1 MDTFVWDQF
10 FDTGLP
16 EVDAQHHGLI
26 DAFNDLSD
34 ALQRS
39 NAGDSTG
46 LAEAYERMVNFAEFH
61 FAEEELL
68 MHERGV
74 DPRHVQAHTA
84 LHRQFIEQVVA
95 MWRSREALQDPAQS
109 FVGFLTSWLGLH
121 ILGIDQSLAR
131 QLACLAQGMSA
142 QQAYE
147 QEIRVHDEGTQ
158 ALIRMVGRLYQVLSQ
173 QNTELAQANL
183 HLEERVR
190 QRTQELAA
198 ANGELQQACALLEEH
213 SRTDGLMQIA
223 NRLCFDDRLAQA
235 CASAFRHERPLGL
248 LMIDVDHFKRYND
261 TYGHLAG
268 DTCLQAV
275 ARAVALAL
283 PRATD
288 LVARYG
294 GEELAVILPDT
305 DQEGT
310 RTVARRVVESVA
322 ALALPHG
329 SSGVAPHVTVSVGA
343 VARVPDGKN
352 AAPRLLAEADAAL
365 YGAKSAGRNR
375 WQMAGD
381 PAGATTA
388 GPAFLSTVR

>member
-10 FDTGLP
+10 FNTGLP

-39 NAGDSTG
+39 NAGDGAG
-46 LAEAYERMVNFAEFH
+46 LAESFERMVNFAEFH

-68 MHERGV
+68 MHNQGV
-74 DPRHVQAHTA
+74 DPRHVHAHTA
-84 LHRQFIEQVVA
+84 LHRQFIEQVAA

-131 QLACLAQGMSA
+131 QVACLARGMTA
-142 QQAYE
+142 QEAYA
-147 QEIRVHDEGTQ
+147 QEIAVHDEGTQ

-190 QRTQELAA
+190 QRTQELAQ
-198 ANGELQQACALLEEH
+198 ANEELQQAYALLEVH

-223 NRLCFDDRLAQA
+223 NRSCFDDRLAQA

-248 LMIDVDHFKRYND
+248 LMVDVDHFKRYND
-261 TYGHLAG
+261 THGHLAG
-268 DTCLQAV
+268 DACLQAV

-294 GEELAVILPDT
+294 GEELAIILPDT
-305 DQEGT
+305 DVGGT
-310 RTVARRVVESVA
+310 CTVARRVVEAVQ

-329 SSGVAPHVTVSVGA
+329 SSGVAAHVTVSVGA
-343 VARVPDGKN
+343 VARVPNGKD

-365 YGAKSAGRNR
+365 YQAKSDGRNR
-375 WQMAGD
+375 WQMSA
-381 PAGATTA
+381 
-388 GPAFLSTVR
+388 S

>member
-10 FDTGLP
+10 FTTGLP
-16 EVDAQHHGLI
+16 EVDAQHHALI
-26 DAFNDLSD
+26 DAFNDLSE

-39 NAGDSTG
+39 NTGDDAGLS
-46 LAEAYERMVNFAEFH
+46 EAYERMVNFAEFH

-68 MHERGV
+68 MRNKGL
-74 DPRHVQAHTA
+74 DPRHVESHTA
-84 LHRQFIEQVVA
+84 LHRQFIDQVVA
-95 MWRSREALQDPAQS
+95 MWRSRGALQDPAQS

-131 QLACLAQGMSA
+131 QVACLELGLTAED
-142 QQAYE
+142 AYE
-147 QEIRVHDEGTQ
+147 QEMQVHDQGTQ

-183 HLEERVR
+183 LLEERVR
-190 QRTQELAA
+190 LRTQELAQ
-198 ANGELQQACALLEEH
+198 ANAELQQANDRLEAF

-223 NRLCFDDRLAQA
+223 NRACFDDRLAQA

-268 DTCLQAV
+268 DACLQAV
-275 ARAVALAL
+275 ARAVAQAL

-294 GEELAVILPDT
+294 GEELAAILPDT
-305 DQEGT
+305 DLEGSA
-310 RTVARRVVESVA
+310 TVARRVVEAVA
-322 ALALPHG
+322 ALELPH
-329 SSGVAPHVTVSVGA
+329 STSGVAVHVSVSVGG
-343 VARVPDGKN
+343 VARVPDSKD
-352 AAPRLLAEADAAL
+352 AAARLLAEADAAL
-365 YGAKSAGRNR
+365 YRAKQAGRNGWR
-375 WQMAGD
+375 MSGE
-381 PAGATTA
+381 
-388 GPAFLSTVR
+388 

>member
-10 FDTGLP
+10 FTTGLP
-16 EVDAQHHGLI
+16 EVDAQHHALI
-26 DAFNDLSD
+26 DAFNDLSE

-39 NAGDSTG
+39 NAGDDAG
-46 LAEAYERMVNFAEFH
+46 LSEAYERMVNFAEFH

-68 MHERGV
+68 MRNKGL
-74 DPRHVQAHTA
+74 DPRHVESHTA
-84 LHRQFIEQVVA
+84 LHRQFIDQVVA
-95 MWRSREALQDPAQS
+95 MWRSRGALQDPAQS

-131 QLACLAQGMSA
+131 QVACLELGLTAED
-142 QQAYE
+142 AYE
-147 QEIRVHDEGTQ
+147 QEMQVHDQGTQ

-183 HLEERVR
+183 LLEERVR
-190 QRTQELAA
+190 LRTQELAQ
-198 ANGELQQACALLEEH
+198 ANAELQQANDRLEAF

-223 NRLCFDDRLAQA
+223 NRACFDDRLAQA

-268 DTCLQAV
+268 DACLQAV
-275 ARAVALAL
+275 AQAVAQAL

-294 GEELAVILPDT
+294 GEELAAILPDT
-305 DQEGT
+305 DLEGSA
-310 RTVARRVVESVA
+310 TVARRVVEAVA
-322 ALALPHG
+322 ALELPH
-329 SSGVAPHVTVSVGA
+329 STSGVAVHVSVSVGG
-343 VARVPDGKN
+343 VARVPDSKD
-352 AAPRLLAEADAAL
+352 AAARLLAEADAAL
-365 YGAKSAGRNR
+365 YRAKQAGRNGWR
-375 WQMAGD
+375 MSGE
-381 PAGATTA
+381 
-388 GPAFLSTVR
+388 

>member
-10 FDTGLP
+10 FNTGLP

-39 NAGDSTG
+39 NAGDGAG
-46 LAEAYERMVNFAEFH
+46 LTEAYERMVNFAEFH

-68 MHERGV
+68 MRDKGV

-84 LHRQFIEQVVA
+84 LHRQFIEQVAA

-131 QLACLAQGMSA
+131 QVGCMALAMTPQE
-142 QQAYE
+142 AYD
-147 QEIRVHDEGTQ
+147 QEIEVHDEGTQ

-190 QRTQELAA
+190 QRTQELAQ
-198 ANGELQQACALLEEH
+198 ANGELQQANALLEVY

-223 NRLCFDDRLAQA
+223 NRACFDDRLAHA
-235 CASAFRHERPLGL
+235 CAAAFRHERPLGV

-261 TYGHLAG
+261 SYGHLAG
-268 DTCLQAV
+268 DACLQAV
-275 ARAVALAL
+275 ARAVSQAL

-305 DQEGT
+305 DVEGS
-310 RTVARRVVESVA
+310 RTVAQRVVEAVA

-343 VARVPDGKN
+343 VARVPDARDG
-352 AAPRLLAEADAAL
+352 AARLLAEADAAL
-365 YGAKSAGRNR
+365 YRAKEAGRNR
-375 WQMAGD
+375 WQMS
-381 PAGATTA
+381 TA
-388 GPAFLSTVR
+388 